1 MSVHSIF
8 NETRRLPRPP
18 VPASRVTASPGVSA
32 ISATA
37 SFRRVEPVLWLVL
50 ENGPP
55 IALDAEGWV
64 RVRGTVVAEVVHV
77 AAGQVTLEDATGRG
91 IGCRGSRHREL
102 CVGLGDALS
111 LEIPGAQGRSV
122 RVKALVARPVVMPV
136 PIPTERPP
144 IVWRSMVAAS
154 EAGYRVLFAL
164 ALAAEATAPL
174 WIRGESGTGK
184 ELAAAAAHFAGP
196 RARGP
201 FEALNCAALPAEL
214 VESELFGVERGAYTG
229 ASRTRP
235 GAFVRAHGGT
245 LFLDEIGELP
255 MAAQAKVLRALEQG
269 EVRPVGADR
278 AVKVDV
284 RVVVASW
291 RDLEAEVEAGRFRHD
306 LLHRLCVLEV
316 VLPALRER
324 PDDIAPILAELL
336 APSANE
342 RAAESLGDPL
352 WPDPALLTKLRD
364 AAWPGNIRELK
375 NGALR
380 AMATQ
385 DPHDLLG
392 RSSLR
397 LVERPR
403 VNVAL
408 KGALDLFKNNRS
420 RTARALG
427 VSRSTLYRWLARAS

>member
-1 MSVHSIF
+1 MFVQPLDL
-8 NETRRLPRPP
+8 ETRETRETREKRRTRDFDPTSAVAVSGLRLVIEDAPP
-18 VPASRVTASPGVSA
+18 VALE
-32 ISATA
+32 
-37 SFRRVEPVLWLVL
+37 VE
-50 ENGPP
+50 
-55 IALDAEGWV
+55 DSV
-64 RVRGTVVAEVVHV
+64 RIRGTVVAEVVRV
-77 AAGQVTLEDATGRG
+77 ASGKVTLRDRTGRG
-91 IGCRGSRHREL
+91 IGCRGARHREL
-102 CVGLGDALS
+102 FVTAGDALA
-111 LEIPGAQGRSV
+111 LEVPALHGRWL

-136 PIPTERPP
+136 PVPSARPP

-154 EAGYRVLFAL
+154 EAGYRALFAL
-164 ALAAEATAPL
+164 ALAADTTAPL

-184 ELAAAAAHFAGP
+184 ELAAAAAHHAGP

-201 FEALNCAALPAEL
+201 FEAINCAALPADL

-229 ASRTRP
+229 ATRSRP

-291 RDLEAEVEAGRFRHD
+291 RDLEAEVDAGRFRHD

-316 VLPALRER
+316 VLPPLRDR

-336 APSANE
+336 GPSAHE
-342 RAAESLGDPL
+342 RASEPHGDPL
-352 WPDPALLTKLRD
+352 WPDHTLLARLQN
-364 AAWPGNIRELK
+364 APWSGNIRELK

-385 DPHDLLG
+385 NPQDLLG
-392 RSSLR
+392 RASLR

-403 VNVAL
+403 AHTSL
-408 KGALDLFKNNRS
+408 RDALDLFENNRS

-427 VSRSTLYRWLARAS
+427 VSRSTLYRWLGRAS

>member
-1 MSVHSIF
+1 MFVQPPTLEI
-8 NETRRLPRPP
+8 RRFRDFDTTSSRAASGLELVVEGESP
-18 VPASRVTASPGVSA
+18 V
-32 ISATA
+32 
-37 SFRRVEPVLWLVL
+37 
-50 ENGPP
+50 
-55 IALDAEGWV
+55 ALDADDWV
-64 RVRGTVVAEVVHV
+64 RVRGTVVAEVTRVV
-77 AAGQVTLEDATGRG
+77 SGQVTLRDATGRG
-91 IGCRGSRHREL
+91 LGCRGARHREL
-102 CVGLGDALS
+102 VVTAGDALT
-111 LEIPGAQGRSV
+111 LEVPVLHGRWL
-122 RVKALVARPVVMPV
+122 RVKALAARPVRMPV
-136 PIPTERPP
+136 PVPSGRPP

-154 EAGYRVLFAL
+154 EAGYRALFAL
-164 ALAAEATAPL
+164 ALAADTTAPL

-184 ELAAAAAHFAGP
+184 ELAAAAAHHAGP
-196 RARGP
+196 RAKGP
-201 FEALNCAALPAEL
+201 FEAINCAALPAEL

-229 ASRTRP
+229 ATRSRP

-291 RDLEAEVEAGRFRHD
+291 RDLEAEVHAGRFRHD

-316 VLPALRER
+316 VLPPLRER

-336 APSANE
+336 APSAHE
-342 RAAESLGDPL
+342 RAAEPHGDPL
-352 WPDPALLTKLRD
+352 WPDATLLSKLRD
-364 AAWPGNIRELK
+364 APWPGNIRELK

-385 DPHDLLG
+385 NPHDLLG
-392 RSSLR
+392 RASLR

-403 VNVAL
+403 ANASL
-408 KGALDLFKNNRS
+408 RDALDLFENNRS

-427 VSRSTLYRWLARAS
+427 VSRSTLYRWLGRAS

>member
-1 MSVHSIF
+1 MSVATMP
-8 NETRRLPRPP
+8 NET
-18 VPASRVTASPGVSA
+18 SSPN
-32 ISATA
+32 
-37 SFRRVEPVLWLVL
+37 RM
-50 ENGPP
+50 P
-55 IALDAEGWV
+55 IAPVFKAASQRTDEPRLRLVFEDQPAIELEDDVWV
-64 RVRGTVVAEVVHV
+64 RIRGEVVAEIIRINS
-77 AAGQVTLEDATGRG
+77 GLVTLRDRTGRG
-91 IGCRGSRHREL
+91 IGWRGARHREL
-102 CVGLGDALS
+102 AVGAGEALS
-111 LEIPGAQGRSV
+111 LEIPASLGRCTW
-122 RVKALVARPVVMPV
+122 VKALVARPARMPV
-136 PIPTERPP
+136 FLPTERPP

-154 EAGYRVLFAL
+154 NAGYRVLFAL
-164 ALAAEATAPL
+164 ALAADAKAPL

-184 ELAAAAAHFAGP
+184 ELAAAAAHYTGP
-196 RARGP
+196 RAKGP

-229 ASRTRP
+229 ATRSRA

-278 AVKVDV
+278 PVKVDV

-291 RDLEAEVEAGRFRHD
+291 RDLETEVEAGRFRHD

-316 VLPALRER
+316 VLPPLRER

-336 APSANE
+336 APTTNE
-342 RAAESLGDPL
+342 RAAESAGDPL
-352 WPDPALLTKLRD
+352 WPEPALLARLRD

-392 RSSLR
+392 RPSLR

-403 VNVAL
+403 VNASL
-408 KGALDLFKNNRS
+408 KGALDLFDNNRS